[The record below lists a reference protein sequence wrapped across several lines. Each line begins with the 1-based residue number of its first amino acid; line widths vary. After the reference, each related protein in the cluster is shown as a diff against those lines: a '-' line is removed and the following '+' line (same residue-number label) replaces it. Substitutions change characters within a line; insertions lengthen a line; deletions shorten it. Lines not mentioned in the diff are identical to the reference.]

1 MIADPLPRFTEAG
14 GTYEQARSWA
24 LNAIERFETSGV
36 RVPQH
41 GRLREY
47 AKQFEHAVRAIETG
61 EAGRLNLEYL
71 HRALLDVTELSL
83 IADQFATATPVN
95 GFRYAANRAMK
106 GGKLLGDEKNQSS
119 ARDFQ
124 FELFIGAIFK
134 RGGYD
139 VSFED
144 PDVIVRGSFGDV
156 GIAAKRPRSMDNLP
170 RLFEDADDQ
179 IDRSGKLGLIAL
191 DISFLIM
198 PNDLHL
204 PAAAEAVPLLNAAVH
219 AFAVDTREKASRLVR
234 SPRTIGYISY
244 GSMLVVDYDK
254 PQLVAPRACTF
265 GRFIAVDDPR
275 MSILVELRERV
286 TCTA

>member
-1 MIADPLPRFTEAG
+1 MASFTEAG
-14 GTYEQARSWA
+14 GTYAEARSWA
-24 LNAIERFETSGV
+24 LNAIERFETVGV
-36 RVPQH
+36 RVPQY

-83 IADQFATATPVN
+83 IAEQFATATPVS
-95 GFRYAANRAMK
+95 GFRYAADRAMK

-139 VSFED
+139 VSFEE
-144 PDVIVRGSFGDV
+144 PDVIVRGDFGDV
-156 GIAAKRPRSMDNLP
+156 VIAAKRPRSMDNLP
-170 RLFEDADDQ
+170 RLFEDADKQ
-179 IDRSGKLGLIAL
+179 IDRSGKPGLVAI
-191 DISFLIM
+191 DISFLLM

-204 PAAAEAVPLLNAAVH
+204 PAAADAVPLLNAAVD
-219 AFAVDTREKASRLVR
+219 AFAADTRKNAARLVR
-234 SPRTIGYISY
+234 SPVTIGYISY
-244 GSMLVVDYDK
+244 ASMLVVDYER
-254 PQLVAPRACTF
+254 PQLVVPRACTF

-275 MSILVELRERV
+275 MSILVELRARV
-286 TCTA
+286 TCIA

>member
-1 MIADPLPRFTEAG
+1 MPRFTETG
-14 GTYEQARSWA
+14 GIYAQARSWA

-83 IADQFATATPVN
+83 IAEQFATATPVN

-124 FELFIGAIFK
+124 FELFIGAIFN

-144 PDVIVRGSFGDV
+144 PDVVRGSFGDV
-156 GIAAKRPRSMDNLP
+156 GIAREAASLHEQPSAAIRGRG
-170 RLFEDADDQ
+170 RA
-179 IDRSGKLGLIAL
+179 IDRSGRLGLIAL
-191 DISFLIM
+191 DISSLIM
-198 PNDLHL
+198 PSDLDLTCGSRCSSSSQCCCQCVRCRHAGEGL
-204 PAAAEAVPLLNAAVH
+204 PA
-219 AFAVDTREKASRLVR
+219 
-234 SPRTIGYISY
+234 RT
-244 GSMLVVDYDK
+244 
-254 PQLVAPRACTF
+254 
-265 GRFIAVDDPR
+265 
-275 MSILVELRERV
+275 V
-286 TCTA
+286 T